1 MKEFP
6 QFKSGDMGDVEML
19 LREIV
24 RERRT
29 DIKFFD
35 NLNNVFMRGR
45 KVAKIPSGASDI
57 AVTDR
62 VGDFNYS
69 ATYLYICVDNAG
81 TAEWRRVALSSW

>member
-1 MKEFP
+1 MKEYP
-6 QFKSGDMGDVEML
+6 QFNSGVQADIESL
-19 LREIV
+19 LRFIV

-35 NLNNVFMRGR
+35 NLNNTFMRGR

-57 AVTDR
+57 GAADR

-69 ATYLYICVDNAG
+69 ASYLYICVDNSG